1 MIGPALAPIFVF
13 LWSTGFI
20 SAKLGLPFAEPL
32 AFLCT
37 RYALVIILM
46 LVATRIFRAP
56 WPDSRR
62 GVLHIAIAGVLI
74 QATYLGG
81 VFMAIHQ
88 GLPAGLTALIVGL
101 QPIVTALVAG
111 WMLREKV
118 TSAQWAGLALGF
130 VGVALVILHS
140 HAPGLSNPWPL
151 SALWPALAALIGITL
166 GTVYQKRFCPA
177 FDLRTGA
184 VIQFSASLL
193 LTLPIAAASGNLHI
207 EWSGQFTFA
216 LLWAVLM
223 LSVTAISVLN
233 ILIRRGTAVHVTSL
247 FYLTPPTT
255 ALLAWWLFD
264 ESLQALA
271 LLGMVLAVFGV
282 WLSRR

>member
-1 MIGPALAPIFVF
+1 MIDRFLAPVFVF

-32 AFLCT
+32 TFLCL
-37 RYALVIILM
+37 RYAIVIVAM
-46 LVATRIFRAP
+46 LAAACIFRAP
-56 WPDSRR
+56 WPNRR
-62 GVLHIAIAGVLI
+62 AVAHIAIAGVLI

-81 VFMAIHQ
+81 VFMAIRQ

-101 QPIVTALVAG
+101 QPIVTALAAG
-111 WMLREKV
+111 WLLREKV
-118 TSAQWAGLALGF
+118 TRSQWAGLALGF
-130 VGVALVILHS
+130 VGVVLVVLHS
-140 HAPGLSNPWPL
+140 RAPGLSNSWTL
-151 SALWPALAALIGITL
+151 SALWPALAALLGITL

-184 VIQFSASLL
+184 VIQFGTSLL
-193 LTLPIAAASGNLHI
+193 ATLPIAAFTETFVIDWA
-207 EWSGQFTFA
+207 GQFIFA
-216 LLWAVLM
+216 LLWAAGM

-233 ILIRRGTAVHVTSL
+233 ILIRRGTAIRVTSL

-255 ALLAWWLFD
+255 ALLAWLLFG

-271 LLGMVLAVFGV
+271 VLGMALAVFGV

>member
-1 MIGPALAPIFVF
+1 MDRALAPIFVF

-32 AFLCT
+32 TFLCA
-37 RYALVIILM
+37 RYVLVIALM
-46 LVATRIFRAP
+46 LAATRIFRAQ
-56 WPDSRR
+56 WPNSRR
-62 GVLHIAIAGVLI
+62 DVMHIAMAGALI

-101 QPIVTALVAG
+101 QPIVTALAAD
-111 WMLREKV
+111 WLLREKV
-118 TSAQWAGLALGF
+118 TRAQWMGLALGF
-130 VGVALVILHS
+130 CGVALVVLHS
-140 HAPGLSNPWPL
+140 RTPGMSDAWNI
-151 SALWPALAALIGITL
+151 SALWPAIGALAGITL

-193 LTLPIAAASGNLHI
+193 LTLPIAAASETLHI
-207 EWSGQFTFA
+207 DWTAQFVFA
-216 LLWAVLM
+216 LLWAVCM
-223 LSVTAISVLN
+223 LSLTAISVLN

-255 ALLAWWLFD
+255 ALIAWLLFN

-271 LLGMVLAVFGV
+271 LLGMALAVFGV